1 MRRISIAA
9 TASLCLLLSPLFAH
23 AGAGGKKT
31 FFFTTVP
38 VDCSKS
44 TPTTSPFGQCAAGTR
59 AAPVVSQVGVPKPA
73 ASAVAAGSK
82 AASTGKPVP
91 APTAGYTKCA
101 ELGQLCKLTEASVVI
116 WGSGT
121 RFTTGKVVDR
131 SVMCNSELGGDWPD
145 HQATSCWYKP
155 VGVAKDPTG
164 SAMLAS
170 ALSALTVSDSA
181 LLVGS
186 IGSALFQVAP
196 TTERPVDTDLG
207 AFRTSCTFS
216 KMARID
222 PIVFPGTVGQSH
234 LHTFFGNTAVNEN
247 STSDTLLAFGNSTC
261 RGGIA
266 NRSAYWVPTMI
277 DTATGHPVAPDEI
290 NVYYKSGVFTG
301 DKLSRGIP
309 PGLRMVAGNP
319 AATVPRTDADVF
331 AYRFKCIGGP
341 NDENDKYG
349 SAIPN
354 CDLGASVWQEVF
366 FPQCWDG
373 VNLDSPD
380 HKSHMSYPVAVPDPS
395 STRGWQMLVCPS
407 SHPVILPSISFNV
420 VYTAK
425 TKDAALKWRLASDN
439 YDPAKPGGY
448 SSHGDW
454 FNGWRHDVSEAW
466 FRNCLVAKKD
476 CHSHLL
482 GDGRMI
488 Y

>member
-1 MRRISIAA
+1 MKAA
-9 TASLCLLLSPLFAH
+9 A
-23 AGAGGKKT
+23 
-31 FFFTTVP
+31 
-38 VDCSKS
+38 
-44 TPTTSPFGQCAAGTR
+44 
-59 AAPVVSQVGVPKPA
+59 PKPA
-73 ASAVAAGSK
+73 ASAAAV
-82 AASTGKPVP
+82 STKPATPVTTAP
-91 APTAGYTKCA
+91 APTAGYVKCA
-101 ELGQLCKLTEASVVI
+101 EFGQLCRVTEPSVVI
-116 WGSGT
+116 WGNGTKFTSGT
-121 RFTTGKVVDR
+121 VFDK
-131 SVMCNSELGGDWPD
+131 SVWCNGSLGADWPD
-145 HQATSCWYKP
+145 NRVTSCWTKP
-155 VGVAKDPTG
+155 AGVAKDTSG

-170 ALSALTVSDSA
+170 ALSIVYSA
-181 LLVGS
+181 LPTGS
-186 IGSALFQVAP
+186 PGSGLFQVMP
-196 TTERPVDTDLG
+196 TTERPADSDLG
-207 AFRTSCTFS
+207 AFRTSCNFS

-234 LHTFFGNTAVNEN
+234 LHTFFGNTAVSEN
-247 STSDTLLAFGNSTC
+247 STTDSLLAFGNSTC

-277 DTATGHPVAPDEI
+277 DTATGKPVAPDEI
-290 NVYYKSGVFTG
+290 NVYYKAGVFTG

-309 PGLRMVAGNP
+309 QGLRMVAGNP
-319 AATVPRTDADVF
+319 AATAPRTDTDVF

-341 NDENDKYG
+341 LGENDKYG

-354 CDLGASVWQEVF
+354 CDLGASVWQEIF

-395 STRGWQMLVCPS
+395 STRGWQMLACPA
-407 SHPVILPSISFNV
+407 SHPVILPEISFNV

-425 TKDAALKWRLASDN
+425 TRDAALKWRLASDN
-439 YDPAKPGGY
+439 YDTAKPGGY

-466 FRNCLVAKKD
+466 FQNCLVAKKD